1 MILHIGRGKTATKM
15 LRTII
20 LAIVFATAAAGVS
33 SSASSTM
40 LETIVTTIAAVVG
53 AAVVVGLINQQSGG
67 GDSSSYS
74 SGSSSHHRK
83 NRSVDTA
90 SSDTDISVEGSVMV
104 TLPSWALAAWED
116 YFTRKYNTDEEMMSL
131 AIHLSD
137 RNITEGT
144 GGPFGAA
151 IFERHADGHAT
162 LMSIGMNRV
171 VPLCNSTLHGETVAI
186 QLAQR
191 RLGSFTL
198 RLDDDKE
205 DGLFYD
211 ESQDETDEKKS
222 TTTSPPTRKRQFEL
236 FTSCEPCAMCLGATL
251 WSGVSRMVCA
261 ATKDDAQAIGF
272 DEGPVFEQ
280 SYEHLEKAGIQVTR
294 NVLREDA
301 AKVLRR
307 YGDGGIIYNR

>member
-1 MILHIGRGKTATKM
+1 M
-15 LRTII
+15 LLQKII
-20 LAIVFATAAAGVS
+20 LAVVFATAYAAATNS
-33 SSASSTM
+33 TSSTV
-40 LETIVTTIAAVVG
+40 LETLVTTVAAVVG

-67 GDSSSYS
+67 DSSSS
-74 SGSSSHHRK
+74 SNSSRHRK
-83 NRSVDTA
+83 SKRDDA

-104 TLPSWALAAWED
+104 TLPAWALASWED
-116 YFTRKYNTDEEMMSL
+116 YFTRKYTSDEEMMSL

-144 GGPFGAA
+144 GGPFGSA
-151 IFERHADGHAT
+151 IFERHADNHAT
-162 LMSIGMNRV
+162 LVSIGMNRV
-171 VPLCNSTLHGETVAI
+171 VPLGNSTLHGETVAI

-191 RLGSFTL
+191 RLGSYTL
-198 RLDDDKE
+198 MLDEDKE

-211 ESQDETDEKKS
+211 ESHDDGDEKVAS
-222 TTTSPPTRKRQFEL
+222 SSRKRKFEL

-251 WSGVSRMVCA
+251 WSGVSRIVCA

-301 AKVLRR
+301 AKVLQR
-307 YGDGGIIYNR
+307 YGNSGLIYNR

>member
-1 MILHIGRGKTATKM
+1 M
-15 LRTII
+15 LQAII
-20 LAIVFATAAAGVS
+20 LAVVFATAAAGDS
-33 SSASSTM
+33 SSASSAM
-40 LETIVTTIAAVVG
+40 LETVVTTVAAVIG

-67 GDSSSYS
+67 GDSSPFSRS
-74 SGSSSHHRK
+74 SRHRK
-83 NRSVDTA
+83 NKSVDT
-90 SSDTDISVEGSVMV
+90 SSTDTDISVEGSVMV
-104 TLPSWALAAWED
+104 TLPSWALASWEE
-116 YFTRKYNTDEEMMSL
+116 YFTRQYTTDEQMMSL

-144 GGPFGAA
+144 GGPFGTA

-162 LMSIGMNRV
+162 LISIGMNRV
-171 VPLCNSTLHGETVAI
+171 VPLGNSILHGETVAI
-186 QLAQR
+186 QLAQKK
-191 RLGSFTL
+191 LGSFTL
-198 RLDDDKE
+198 MMDKNEE

-211 ESQDETDEKKS
+211 ESKDEFEDNKS
-222 TTTSPPTRKRQFEL
+222 STSPHRKRQFEL

-251 WSGVSRMVCA
+251 WSGVSRIVCA

-280 SYEHLEKAGIQVTR
+280 SYQHLEKAGIQVTR

-307 YGDGGIIYNR
+307 YGAIGVIYNR

>member
-1 MILHIGRGKTATKM
+1 M
-15 LRTII
+15 LQIII
-20 LAIVFATAAAGVS
+20 LAVVLFDTADAVS
-33 SSASSTM
+33 SSTSSAV
-40 LETIVTTIAAVVG
+40 LETIVTTVAAVIG
-53 AAVVVGLINQQSGG
+53 AAVVVGLIKQQS
-67 GDSSSYS
+67 GDSSSS
-74 SGSSSHHRK
+74 RGSSSRHKK
-83 NRSVDTA
+83 NRSVDETA
-90 SSDTDISVEGSVMV
+90 SSVTDISVEGSVMV
-104 TLPSWALAAWED
+104 TLPTWALASWED
-116 YFTRKYNTDEEMMSL
+116 YFTRKYTTDEQMMSL

-151 IFERHADGHAT
+151 IFERHADNHTT
-162 LMSIGMNRV
+162 LVSIGMNRV
-171 VPLCNSTLHGETVAI
+171 IPLGNSTLHGETVAI

-198 RLDDDKE
+198 MLDENMDQ

-211 ESQDETDEKKS
+211 ESQDEQDEKGS
-222 TTTSPPTRKRQFEL
+222 NPPRKRRFEL

-251 WSGVSRMVCA
+251 WSGVSRIVCA

-294 NVLREDA
+294 NVLRKDA

-307 YGDGGIIYNR
+307 YGTSGIIYNR

>member
-1 MILHIGRGKTATKM
+1 M
-15 LRTII
+15 LLQTII
-20 LAIVFATAAAGVS
+20 LTVVFATAYAAAS
-33 SSASSTM
+33 NSTSSTM
-40 LETIVTTIAAVVG
+40 LETIVTTVASIIG
-53 AAVVVGLINQQSGG
+53 AAVVVGLINQQQSIS
-67 GDSSSYS
+67 DSSS
-74 SGSSSHHRK
+74 SSSRQRK
-83 NRSVDTA
+83 SKRDDSS

-104 TLPSWALAAWED
+104 TLPAWALASWED
-116 YFTRKYNTDEEMMSL
+116 YFTRKYTTDEEMMSL

-151 IFERHADGHAT
+151 IFERHADNHAT
-162 LMSIGMNRV
+162 LVSIGMNRV
-171 VPLCNSTLHGETVAI
+171 VPLGNSTLHGETVAI

-198 RLDDDKE
+198 MLDENKE

-211 ESQDETDEKKS
+211 ESHDDDEKESS
-222 TTTSPPTRKRQFEL
+222 TPRKRQFEL

-251 WSGVSRMVCA
+251 WSGVSRIVCA
-261 ATKDDAQAIGF
+261 ATKDDAQSIGF

-294 NVLREDA
+294 NILREDA
-301 AKVLRR
+301 AKVLQR
-307 YGDGGIIYNR
+307 YGTSGHIYNRG

>member
-1 MILHIGRGKTATKM
+1 M
-15 LRTII
+15 LLQAII
-20 LAIVFATAAAGVS
+20 LAVVFATAAAGGS

-40 LETIVTTIAAVVG
+40 LETVVTTVAAVIG
-53 AAVVVGLINQQSGG
+53 AAVVVGFINQQSGG
-67 GDSSSYS
+67 DSSPLFSRS
-74 SGSSSHHRK
+74 SRHKK
-83 NRSVDTA
+83 NKSVDT
-90 SSDTDISVEGSVMV
+90 SSTDTDISVEGSVMV
-104 TLPSWALAAWED
+104 TLPSWALASWEE
-116 YFTRKYNTDEEMMSL
+116 YFTRQYTTDEQMMSL

-144 GGPFGAA
+144 GGPFGTA

-162 LMSIGMNRV
+162 LISIGMNRV
-171 VPLCNSTLHGETVAI
+171 VPLGNSTLHGETVAI
-186 QLAQR
+186 QLAQKK
-191 RLGSFTL
+191 LGSFTL
-198 RLDDDKE
+198 MMDKNEE

-211 ESQDETDEKKS
+211 ESKDELDDKKS
-222 TTTSPPTRKRQFEL
+222 STFSSSPHRKRQFEL

-251 WSGVSRMVCA
+251 WSGVSRIVCA

-280 SYEHLEKAGIQVTR
+280 SYEHLEKSGIQVTR

-307 YGDGGIIYNR
+307 YGAIGVIYNR